1 MPSKAESLGAAL
13 LLVACSGGND
23 RALAA
28 PGGAGAGAGA
38 FVAYDASGLA
48 SWYGDELAG
57 NRTASGARFDPAA
70 VTAAH
75 RSLPLGSFVE
85 VTSAATGRSIIVLI
99 NDRGPGRKDRLID
112 LSRGAAQQLG
122 FGGRSTASV
131 RIRAITPSPEIAR
144 ALRAGRSAAPTSVAR
159 VDRVASDDL
168 ALLAPRPLPMIMANR
183 AYFVQIATF
192 SNKDRADA
200 LARTTGASVSAS
212 GNLWRVRVGPL
223 IGAQAVQR
231 ARDAV
236 AKRGYGDARILP
248 AD

>member
-1 MPSKAESLGAAL
+1 MPSKAETLCAAL

-23 RALAA
+23 YALAA
-28 PGGAGAGAGA
+28 PAAAGA

-57 NRTASGARFDPAA
+57 NRTASGARFDPAG

-85 VTSAATGRSIIVLI
+85 VTSVATGRSIVVLI

-122 FGGRSTASV
+122 FGGRSTATV
-131 RIRAITPSPEIAR
+131 RVRAITPSPEIAR
-144 ALRAGRSAAPTSVAR
+144 ALRAGRSVMPTNPAR
-159 VDRVASDDL
+159 VERVASDDL
-168 ALLAPRPLPMIMANR
+168 AVLRPRPLPAIVENR

-192 SNKDRADA
+192 SNKDRAEA
-200 LARTTGASVSAS
+200 LARATGASVSAS

-223 IGAQAVQR
+223 VGAKAVQR

-236 AKRGYGDARILP
+236 ANRGYGDARILP

>member
-1 MPSKAESLGAAL
+1 MPSKAEALAAAL

-28 PGGAGAGAGA
+28 PAGA

-57 NRTASGARFDPAA
+57 SRNASGARFDPGA

-85 VTSAATGRSIIVLI
+85 VTSVDTGRSIVVLI

-122 FGGRSTASV
+122 FRGRSTATV
-131 RIRAITPSPEIAR
+131 RIRAITPSAEVAR
-144 ALRAGRSAAPTSVAR
+144 ALRAGRSAPPIEEAR
-159 VDRVASDDL
+159 IERVASDDL
-168 ALLAPRPLPMIMANR
+168 HLLAPRPLPPLVENR
-183 AYFVQIATF
+183 AYFAQIATF
-192 SNKDRADA
+192 SNRDRAES
-200 LARTTGASVSAS
+200 LARATGATVSAA
-212 GNLWRVRVGPL
+212 GNLWRVRIGPL
-223 IGAQAVQR
+223 VGAKAVQR

-236 AKRGYGDARILP
+236 ANRGYGDARILP

>member
-1 MPSKAESLGAAL
+1 MPSKAEALFAAL
-13 LLVACSGGND
+13 LLAACTGGNG
-23 RALAA
+23 RAVAA
-28 PGGAGAGAGA
+28 PAGA

-57 NRTASGARFDPAA
+57 SRTASGARFDPAG

-85 VTSAATGRSIIVLI
+85 VTSVATGRSIIVLI

-131 RIRAITPSPEIAR
+131 RVRAVTPSPEIAR
-144 ALRAGRSAAPTSVAR
+144 ALRAGRSAAATSEAR
-159 VDRVASDDL
+159 VEQVLSDDL
-168 ALLAPRPLPMIMANR
+168 HLLTPRALPAIGENR

-192 SNKDRADA
+192 SNKQRAES
-200 LARTTGASVSAS
+200 LARAAGATVSAA
-212 GNLWRVRVGPL
+212 GNLWRVRIGPL
-223 IGAQAVQR
+223 VGAKAVQR

-236 AKRGYGDARILP
+236 ANRGYGDARILP

>member
-1 MPSKAESLGAAL
+1 MPSKADALCAAL
-13 LLVACSGGND
+13 LLVACTGGND
-23 RALAA
+23 RAVAA
-28 PGGAGAGAGA
+28 PAGA

-57 NRTASGARFDPAA
+57 SRTASGVRFDPAG

-85 VTSAATGRSIIVLI
+85 VTSVATGRSIIVLI

-122 FGGRSTASV
+122 FDGRSTANV
-131 RIRAITPSPEIAR
+131 RIRAVTPSAEIAR
-144 ALRAGRSAAPTSVAR
+144 VLRAGRSATPTSEARVAR
-159 VDRVASDDL
+159 VANDD
-168 ALLAPRPLPMIMANR
+168 PRPLTSRPLPALIANR
-183 AYFVQIATF
+183 PYFVQIATF
-192 SNKDRADA
+192 SNKERAEA
-200 LARTTGASVSAS
+200 LAQATGAVVSAA
-212 GNLWRVRVGPL
+212 GNLWRVRIGPL
-223 IGAQAVQR
+223 VGAKAVQR

-236 AKRGYGDARILP
+236 ANRGYGDARILP